1 MLYNEI
7 QKLSINDLIIEIGK
21 TIEADI
27 KTKHLKKSDVAKRAG
42 INYMSLYRL
51 LNGENYSID
60 TLLKVLKVLEKFDA
74 IDCLVTQIPVN
85 PIDLYSKF
93 KKRKIAKGSN
103 AQIMGRKRAKGSN
116 AQIIGRKI
124 AKGSN
129 ARIIKRKRAT
139 GNNTQIISVNDINSS
154 FEEEI
159 EWNV

>member
-7 QKLSINDLIIEIGK
+7 QKLSINALIIEIGK

-27 KTKHLKKSDVAKRAG
+27 KTKHLKKSDVAKMAG

-93 KKRKIAKGSN
+93 KKRK
-103 AQIMGRKRAKGSN
+103 RATGSN
-116 AQIIGRKI
+116 AQIIG
-124 AKGSN
+124 
-129 ARIIKRKRAT
+129 RKRAT